1 MCRIRVRWSSRHVIS
16 LSSGEKMTRRIGV
29 LWLLLIFTGSA
40 WADSHFVTPDSIR
53 MAMLLPPP
61 PADSS
66 VETRQE
72 LAELHRI
79 QAEASPDRVALAQAD
94 TTISVFRFADV
105 FGPAF
110 TPERLPKIA
119 ALFANMDADE
129 WPISDAAKAGFPR
142 TRPYLLAPEEVR
154 PLVKKATGGSYPSGH
169 MTVGTMIGI
178 VLAWMVPERRDAI
191 FARIAQYGL
200 SREVG
205 GMHYPSDVAAGR
217 IAGTVI
223 AEALWSSPRFQAQYE
238 PARTELRAAI
248 GLAP

>member
-1 MCRIRVRWSSRHVIS
+1 MCRIRAGWSSRHVIS
-16 LSSGEKMTRRIGV
+16 LSSGEKMMRRVAV
-29 LWLLLIFTGSA
+29 LWLLLVFTSSA
-40 WADSHFVTPDSIR
+40 WADSYFVTPNSIR
-53 MAMLLPPP
+53 LTMLLPPP
-61 PADSS
+61 PADGSAG
-66 VETRQE
+66 TREE

-79 QAEASPDRVALAQAD
+79 QAEASPERVALAEAD

-105 FGPAF
+105 FGPTF
-110 TPERLPKIA
+110 TPERLPRIA

-142 TRPYLLAPEEVR
+142 TRPYLLAPDEVR

-169 MTVGTMIGI
+169 MTVGTMMGI

-191 FARIAQYGL
+191 FARITQYGL

-217 IAGTVI
+217 IAGTII